1 MVSNGGSLYKRNAEL
16 FGRPKDQ
23 WSTIDNMIY
32 SWSDYF
38 KQRKDVVEKNRFKA
52 IRESLD
58 YHYKSSRFYN
68 RLCKEYDFKP
78 GYVKNIKDFVKI
90 PMLPDTFFK
99 EYPAEKPREI
109 FRWLSK
115 ISTVDLGDY
124 DYNGKSLQGFL
135 RWAETR
141 LKGMVNHSSGTSG
154 HFSFMFRDRV
164 TYQRFYYSIVKTLLD
179 VVPGSVNDPHYVYPG
194 SPNTYLTLGRWLGE
208 GGRIFSEHKRHFLT
222 DREINM
228 DIARLMSTGDARGFK
243 DKLILLALKKA
254 MLKGED
260 KMIGLLEEINK
271 KGEQAV
277 IIGPP
282 FQIYSIMLKMKKLG
296 VSLSMSNSVLFT
308 GGGWKIFEHRK
319 ISEEEFAKLVEET
332 LGIPPECYVDIYG
345 MSEMN
350 GIAISCGSRYK
361 HLHPWIHPMVM
372 DENEG
377 LLGFDEWGRF
387 AFLDPI
393 ANSYPGYIIT
403 GDRVKIYEKCPGCGR
418 PGPVIDSDISRM
430 TGAEAKGCAD
440 LMRGLMAEE
449 FKKVETSVA

>member
-1 MVSNGGSLYKRNAEL
+1 MVGNGGVLYKRNAEL
-16 FGRPKDQ
+16 FGRPRDQ
-23 WSTIDNMIY
+23 WTTVDSMIY
-32 SWSDYF
+32 GWSDYF
-38 KQRKDVVEKNRFKA
+38 KQKKEVVEKTRFKA
-52 IRESLD
+52 IKESLEF
-58 YHYKSSRFYN
+58 HYDNSRFYN

-78 GYVKNIKDFVKI
+78 GDVKSLRDFVKV

-99 EYPAEKPREI
+99 EYPAEKPSEI
-109 FRWLSK
+109 YSWLSK
-115 ISTVDLGDY
+115 ISTVGLGS
-124 DYNGKSLQGFL
+124 YNYSGKSLQGFL

-141 LKGMVNHSSGTSG
+141 LEGMVNHSSGTTG
-154 HFSFMFRDRV
+154 HFSFMFRDKI
-164 TYQRFYYSIVKTLLD
+164 TYQRFYFSIVKTLLD
-179 VVPGSVNDPHYVYPG
+179 VAPTITDDPHYVYPG
-194 SPNTYLTLGRWLGE
+194 SPNTFLTLGRWLGE
-208 GGRIFSEHKRHFLT
+208 GGRIFSDSKRHFLT

-260 KMIGLLEEINK
+260 KMISLFEEINK

-296 VSLSMSNSVLFT
+296 VRLDMNNSVLFT

-319 ISEEEFAKLVEET
+319 ISEEEFAKIVEET
-332 LGIPPECYVDIYG
+332 LGIRPKCYVDIYG

-350 GIAISCGSRYK
+350 GIALSCEGRYK

-377 LLGFDEWGRF
+377 ILGFDEWGRF

-403 GDRVKIYEKCPGCGR
+403 GDRVKIYDECPGCGR

-440 LMRGLMAEE
+440 LMRSLMAEE
-449 FKKVETSVA
+449 FKKVETVE